1 MRKPHLLTRASLLLL
16 TLAANAVAGN
26 WVLTL
31 NDSTKLTAFSQQFG
45 FGLKATL
52 NDSDRVYLISFPD
65 ALEGLI
71 APALQAN
78 PGVKRLTK
86 DQSLALPRTA
96 GQGTQPAVVLP
107 SSDCN
112 GNLSNLTPAQYYW
125 VQPATC
131 QIDLP
136 PMPTRKTPARM
147 AMIDTWVDYTH
158 AALAPFID
166 IAHSRDFKT
175 GKTNGVPLSQ
185 ETSPVVDQETSPVV
199 DQETSPVVDFSG
211 TIVMSQETSPVVD
224 QETSP
229 VVDST
234 SPAYVGHGTGV
245 AGILHLTAPTAQI
258 AVMDAFDV
266 TTGTGNLSSIVAAIY
281 YAVDVAHAD
290 VINMSFSLPDSSDPS
305 GTLAAAVQHAVQNGV
320 VVVASVPDS
329 LAAKTTYVPAT
340 LQSVTAVGCSD
351 GHCPKFDA
359 VKGTTGVNAPG
370 YYVMSPY
377 PGQKYALYTG
387 TSFAAPFVTGTGAL
401 INPPGTPSASA
412 TVQMDVVK
420 SAQKGAVLDVGAAVG
435 H

>member
-1 MRKPHLLTRASLLLL
+1 MRKPHLLTRASLILL

-31 NDSTKLTAFSQQFG
+31 NDSTKLPTFSQQFG
-45 FGLKATL
+45 FGLKAAL
-52 NDSDRVYLISFPD
+52 NDSDHVYLISLPD

-78 PGVKRLTK
+78 PWVKRLTK
-86 DQSLALPRTA
+86 DQPLSLPKTA

-107 SSDCN
+107 SWDCN
-112 GNLSNLTPAQYYW
+112 GPLSNLTPAQYYW
-125 VQPATC
+125 AQPATC

-136 PMPTRKTPARM
+136 KIRTTSRATEM

-166 IAHSRDFKT
+166 MAHSRDFKT
-175 GKTNGVPLSQ
+175 GKNNGVPLSQ

-199 DQETSPVVDFSG
+199 DGSG
-211 TIVMSQETSPVVD
+211 TIVLSQETSPVVD

-229 VVDST
+229 VVDSK
-234 SPAYVGHGTGV
+234 SPAYLGHGTGV

-281 YAVDVAHAD
+281 YAVDVARAD
-290 VINMSFSLPDSSDPS
+290 VINMSFSLPASIDPS
-305 GTLAAAVQHAVQNGV
+305 GTIAAAVQHAVQNGV
-320 VVVASVPDS
+320 VVVASVPDFPT
-329 LAAKTTYVPAT
+329 AWTTYLPAT
-340 LQSVTAVGCSD
+340 LPSVTAVGCSD
-351 GHCPKFDA
+351 GHCPVFNA
-359 VKGTTGVNAPG
+359 IPGTIGVNAPG

-401 INPPGTPSASA
+401 INPKGNSASA
-412 TVQMDVVK
+412 TVQDDVVK
-420 SAQKGAVLDVGAAVG
+420 SAQKGAVLDVTAAVCR
-435 H
+435 

>member
-1 MRKPHLLTRASLLLL
+1 MRKPHLLTRASLILL

-31 NDSTKLTAFSQQFG
+31 NDSTKLPTFSQQFG

-52 NDSDRVYLISFPD
+52 NDSDHVYLISLPD

-78 PGVKRLTK
+78 PWVTRLTK
-86 DQSLALPRTA
+86 DQPLALPRTA

-112 GNLSNLTPAQYYW
+112 GPLSNLTPPQYYW

-136 PMPTRKTPARM
+136 PMATRKTPAKI

-158 AALAPFID
+158 AALASFID
-166 IAHSRDFKT
+166 LGVSRDFKT
-175 GKTNGVPLSQ
+175 GKNNGVPLTQETSPVVDLAQETSPVVDGSGTIVLSQ
-185 ETSPVVDQETSPVV
+185 ETSPVVDLA
-199 DQETSPVVDFSG
+199 
-211 TIVMSQETSPVVD
+211 

-229 VVDST
+229 VVDSN
-234 SPAYVGHGTGV
+234 SPAYLGHGTGV

-266 TTGTGNLSSIVAAIY
+266 KTGTGNLSSIVAAIY

-290 VINMSFSLPDSSDPS
+290 VINMSFSLPDSLDPS
-305 GTLAAAVQHAVQNGV
+305 GTIAAAVQHAVQNGV
-320 VVVASVPDS
+320 VVVASVPDFP
-329 LAAKTTYVPAT
+329 AAKTTYLPAT
-340 LQSVTAVGCSD
+340 LQNVTAVGCSD
-351 GHCPKFDA
+351 GHCPTFDA
-359 VKGTTGVNAPG
+359 IKGTTGVNAPG
-370 YYVMSPY
+370 YYVMAPY

-387 TSFAAPFVTGTGAL
+387 TSFAAPFVTGTAAL
-401 INPPGTPSASA
+401 INPPGDSSASK
-412 TVQMDVVK
+412 TVQKDVVK
-420 SAQKGAVLDVGAAVG
+420 SATKSGVLDVGAAVG